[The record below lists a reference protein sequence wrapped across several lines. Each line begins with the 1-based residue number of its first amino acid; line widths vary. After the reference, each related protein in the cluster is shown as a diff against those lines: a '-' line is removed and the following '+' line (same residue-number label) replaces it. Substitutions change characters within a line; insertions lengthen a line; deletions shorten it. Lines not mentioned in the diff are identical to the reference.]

1 MYEDDYYCS
10 QCPYFL
16 DYKFRQM
23 NVDQA
28 RAYVRAYIMSDE
40 TNPTEPEFRAAML
53 TLSKQVRDQLAAYC
67 DLLIA
72 NFIHTQGPG
81 SPGVI
86 VATKAKGIILSPKKK

>member
-1 MYEDDYYCS
+1 MYEYDYYCS

-40 TNPTEPEFRAAML
+40 TNPTEPAFRAAML
-53 TLSKQVRDQLAAYC
+53 TLTNQVLDQLAAYC

-72 NFIHTQGPG
+72 NFIHTVGPG
-81 SPGVI
+81 SHGI
-86 VATKAKGIILSPKKK
+86 AVAAKAKGIILSSKKK